1 MRVTRFILSL
11 AAVGVLAGAAFASAA
26 RLGLNS
32 QGLQAGNT
40 MVMGC
45 QGDQPVNVFYDTR
58 FDVFAG
64 EFVVDG
70 AMLDGV
76 SDTCPDGTMFDLA
89 LLPADPALGPL
100 FVRCEMNPGPIEC
113 EKDPGPTQLPA
124 VQLNG
129 VAALMKPPNPSRP
142 PNPSSNP

>member
-1 MRVTRFILSL
+1 MRITRSILSL
-11 AAVGVLAGAAFASAA
+11 ATVGVLAGAAFASAA

-45 QGDQPVNVFYDTR
+45 QGDQPLNVSYETH
-58 FDVFAG
+58 FDSAAV
-64 EFVVDG
+64 EFMVDG

-76 SDTCPDGTMFDLA
+76 SDACPDGTMFDLA

-100 FVRCEMNPGPIEC
+100 FVRCEKNPGPIEC
-113 EKDPGPTQLPA
+113 EKDPGPISLPA
-124 VQLNG
+124 EQLNG
-129 VAALMKPPNPSRP
+129 VAALMVNPGP
-142 PNPSSNP
+142 IE